1 MTIPNL
7 PEKISGSPIPPTA
20 TELPQPE
27 EAPESKPILISFE
40 RYNDR
45 ECQLNGMDNKIARK
59 ALQVLRDIGVNIKTE
74 TDFKDHL
81 PRLKVVPIENSG
93 HYRGL
98 YKGLMDLPDVEIEEA
113 KIDRDKGRLFFF
125 LIERIFHVVAIRE
138 SHYETGKNIR

>member
-113 KIDRDKGRLFFF
+113 KID
-125 LIERIFHVVAIRE
+125 
-138 SHYETGKNIR
+138 

>member
-7 PEKISGSPIPPTA
+7 PEKILDSPIPPTA

-45 ECQLNGMDNKIARK
+45 ECQLDGMDNKIARK

-81 PRLKVVPIENSG
+81 PKLKVVPIENHG
-93 HYRGL
+93 HYKGL
-98 YKGLMDLPDVEIEEA
+98 YKGLIDLPDVEVKEA

-125 LIERIFHVVAIRE
+125 LIERIFHIVAIRG
-138 SHYETGKNIR
+138 SHY